1 MIDLALVL
9 DDFFFWGSAR
19 SLLIALFVSVLCCCC
34 FCCSP
39 RVRLERNFLSRS
51 LCGHLNLVC
60 LIRLVL
66 MEDESSVQV
75 AVVEPSE
82 TVEENLN
89 EPADEL
95 GTKDDEDKDSG
106 SSSSSSFTSST
117 FFA

>member
-1 MIDLALVL
+1 
-9 DDFFFWGSAR
+9 
-19 SLLIALFVSVLCCCC
+19 
-34 FCCSP
+34 
-39 RVRLERNFLSRS
+39 
-51 LCGHLNLVC
+51 
-60 LIRLVL
+60 

-82 TVEENLN
+82 AVEENLN

-117 FFA
+117 FFT